1 MPSLQWMFFPAVY
14 TLMVAKKWIDEEI
27 IAINWDQSIDCKG
40 EKSLGQE
47 TNICNTSQ
55 LIGTLLNMKTS
66 SLMSASFFTC

>member
-1 MPSLQWMFFPAVY
+1 
-14 TLMVAKKWIDEEI
+14 MVAKKWIDEEI

>member
-1 MPSLQWMFFPAVY
+1 MDVFFPAVY